1 MFVEP
6 YTKKQKL
13 RRLFFRIVWTLFAE
27 PFPQATMRRWNIFL
41 LNLFGAKISKT
52 AVVYSSIKVFM
63 PENLVMD
70 DNACLAG
77 HTIVENAAKVHL
89 MENSIVSQYSYLCTA
104 SHDIRND
111 NFAQFSKPITIGKKA
126 WVTAGCFIGP
136 GVTVEDGA
144 VVGARSAVFKDVKAN
159 TVVGG
164 NPAQFIKE
172 RYEE

>member
-13 RRLFFRIVWTLFAE
+13 RRLFFRVVWTIFAR
-27 PFPQATMRRWNIFL
+27 PFPQATMRKWNIFL
-41 LNLFGAKISKT
+41 LRLFGAKISNN
-52 AVVYSSIKVFM
+52 AVVYSSINLFM

-70 DNACLAG
+70 DYACLAA
-77 HTIVENAAKVHL
+77 HTIVENAAVVHL
-89 MENSIVSQYSYLCTA
+89 KEGAIVSQYSYLCTA

-111 NFAQFSKPITIGKKA
+111 DFPQFSKPITIGKKA
-126 WVTAGCFIGP
+126 WVTAGCFVGP
-136 GVTVEDGA
+136 GVTIEDGA

-164 NPAQFIKE
+164 NPAKFIKY
-172 RYEE
+172 RYE